1 MCEKCKNLI
10 ALHVHSDQSWESL
23 GEKMASMTSKNRTC
37 EAPWQREKYIDVKKA
52 RSFAKNR
59 CESILKFFD
68 DNDITC
74 KSKSADDDDDDAT
87 VTTISTNE
95 SNESKSS
102 EVSTNSKGNG
112 TTGDNKDSNLV
123 ETADDDGKNI
133 PMLSPRSD
141 GTNIR
146 NTSSTAM
153 GAGVPSGSNDV
164 GPSGDDDDLNRVETV
179 DFVAV
184 RTCDFSICI
193 MCKQVVP

>member
-1 MCEKCKNLI
+1 MN
-10 ALHVHSDQSWESL
+10 
-23 GEKMASMTSKNRTC
+23 GE
-37 EAPWQREKYIDVKKA
+37 
-52 RSFAKNR
+52 NR